1 MIKKILVNKDVG
13 LVFSGQVLS
22 QAGDSI
28 YYITLL
34 WLVLERTG
42 SNQLTGIFGSLVFIP
57 YLFFT
62 LPGGLLADRFSKKK
76 VMLTSDLTR
85 FLLVLLLFYFLS
97 KNYFSLILI
106 GLITFLIESIS
117 AIFYPSR
124 DALVPKLVEKEKL
137 SHANGLIQVSWQ
149 LASLLGPAIAGVL
162 LKYIDIINL
171 FSIDGMTFLISF
183 LLLFFV
189 KNDKVDDRKNSNPLD
204 SLKEV
209 FLYSIKDPLIRIILI
224 ITFLNNLILMGPAV
238 VGIPIYVK
246 NILHKEIY
254 HYAFLESAF
263 AGGAI
268 LGAPLIIFLGKR
280 FSFSK
285 LLMVGIFFDGI
296 TYLPLFF
303 IKKFELALI
312 LIFFHSIFIPMI
324 TVSRTTLLQSY
335 VPENY
340 CGRILGF
347 FQFAVIG
354 GAGISSLA
362 TGLIANYF
370 KINWIF
376 LFMSIFAAS
385 ISLPGFLSKSIRNYK
400 N

>member
-1 MIKKILVNKDVG
+1 MIKKILINKDIG
-13 LVFSGQVLS
+13 LLFSGQVLS

-28 YYITLL
+28 YYIALL

-76 VMLTSDLTR
+76 VMLASDLIR
-85 FLLVLLLFYFLS
+85 FLLVMLLFYFLS
-97 KNYFSLILI
+97 KNFFSLIFI
-106 GLITFLIESIS
+106 GLITFSIESIS

-149 LASLLGPAIAGVL
+149 LASLLGPAIAGIL
-162 LKYIDIINL
+162 LKHIDIVNL

-183 LLLFFV
+183 LLLFFI
-189 KNDKVDDRKNSNPLD
+189 KNDKVGEVKNSNTLD

-209 FLYSIKDPLIRIILI
+209 FLYSIKDPLIRIIFI

-246 NILHKEIY
+246 NILHKEVY

-268 LGAPLIIFLGKR
+268 LGAPLIIFLGKK

-303 IKKFELALI
+303 IKKFEFALI

-324 TVSRTTLLQSY
+324 TVSRTTLIQSY

-340 CGRILGF
+340 CGRILGL

-376 LFMSIFAAS
+376 LFMSILAAS